1 MTDTE
6 SPPAAIIRPA
16 RARAGLPTALAWL
29 IPLAA
34 LVVASLLVAQSLSSR
49 GPRLTLTFAN
59 GHGLRPDDPVV
70 YRGVQVGRV
79 REVGIAAD
87 TQSVRVNIELAR
99 DVTFL
104 RRYWIVRP
112 ELSLSRVAGLETIVG
127 PRYIAADTGPRDG
140 AASATPENPLTLDSP
155 PIAGDAADDG
165 LDLLIRATRVAS
177 ITPGSPVTY
186 RELAV
191 GSVTAVTLAADARTV
206 EIAVR
211 INPEH
216 ARLVRANSVFWNVSG
231 IGLDLG
237 LVGGIKLKAE
247 SLQTILAGGLA
258 FATPDDAGEPVTSG
272 TEFTLND
279 YDTNYLKW
287 SPDLEKSSDA
297 ANQRNSK

>member
-1 MTDTE
+1 M
-6 SPPAAIIRPA
+6 PPDPPPTPTPTALIRPA
-16 RARAGLPTALAWL
+16 RTRAGLPAALAWL

-34 LVVASLLVAQSLSSR
+34 LLVASLLVAQSLASR
-49 GPRLTLTFAN
+49 GPRLTLTFAD
-59 GHGLRPDDPVV
+59 GHGLRTNDPVV
-70 YRGVQVGRV
+70 FRGVQVGRI
-79 REVGIAAD
+79 RAVGIAAD
-87 TQSVRVNIELAR
+87 TQRVRVDIELAR

-127 PRYIAADTGPRDG
+127 PRYIAADTGPRGG
-140 AASATPENPLTLDSP
+140 APTGTLERPVTLESP
-155 PIAGDAADDG
+155 PGDSSDDG
-165 LDLLIRATRVAS
+165 LSLLIRATRVAS

-191 GSVTAVTLAADARTV
+191 GTVTAVTLAPDARTV

-216 ARLVRANSVFWNVSG
+216 AHLVRANSVFWNVSG

-247 SLQTILAGGLA
+247 SLQTVLAGGLA
-258 FATPDDAGEPVTSG
+258 FATPDTPAEPVTSG
-272 TEFTLND
+272 TEFTLSD
-279 YDTNYLKW
+279 YDAGYLKW
-287 SPDLEKSSDA
+287 SPDL
-297 ANQRNSK
+297 RP